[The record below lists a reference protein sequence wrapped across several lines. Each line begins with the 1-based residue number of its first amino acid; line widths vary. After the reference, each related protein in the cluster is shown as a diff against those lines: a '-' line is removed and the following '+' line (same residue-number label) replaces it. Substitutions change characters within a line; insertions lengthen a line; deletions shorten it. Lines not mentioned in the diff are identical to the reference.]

1 MKQVQG
7 NKELDATAQD
17 EELCLSFLDYISCIT
32 SKSNHSCMSITICY
46 PGVCIEKKFKN
57 QSDEFIILK
66 GLNVLLPQGFHIKG
80 RCERVTNLFLKG
92 LDNDVHSDKLK
103 LTFSHS
109 LTQTNALG
117 RSTEHTHTP
126 LTLIKS
132 QKVLHEFCLP
142 WLWMLE
148 YKSTQMGLRRFRS
161 LSQLFYCEGV

>member
-1 MKQVQG
+1 MQQLKTRSSVF
-7 NKELDATAQD
+7 
-17 EELCLSFLDYISCIT
+17 LSLIIFLASLPNQIT
-32 SKSNHSCMSITICY
+32 VACPSPFCY
-46 PGVCIEKKFKN
+46 PGVCIEKKLKN